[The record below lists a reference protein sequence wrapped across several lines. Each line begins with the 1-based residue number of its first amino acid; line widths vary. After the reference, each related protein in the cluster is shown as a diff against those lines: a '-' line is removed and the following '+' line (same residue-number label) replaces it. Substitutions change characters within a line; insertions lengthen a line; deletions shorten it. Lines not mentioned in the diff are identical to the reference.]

1 MENTPDLCAEI
12 TLRRERRLKADAS
25 AYQRNN
31 PIASDADPDSCLRR
45 QVLEIVA
52 WQDKPI
58 LDDPWLMGLFAQGKK
73 LEDQC
78 KAWLLEDGFEVIHGQ
93 VPFELRHRKTGQK
106 CMSGKQDFAI
116 RWGDDVV
123 TVEHKMVPQFA
134 YENINSVD
142 DFAQHEWMKK
152 YPAQMQSYL
161 IGSGDPKGMFMIT
174 DGRGQ
179 WKSFPVALDYDF
191 AERVWSFAESVIDA
205 VQDYTH
211 SQPGLYDGK
220 AINLEKLHTLPPYTT
235 DQDQCEKCNF
245 FGRTCNP
252 EIKNVGAMALQ
263 SGELEQLL
271 AEREKVMAAG
281 KEYNKLDKKVKD
293 HLKKL
298 REDMG
303 DDPQRLVVGAWT
315 VEWTKRQ
322 YKEKTIEPE
331 VKPAYHTWSPKIKW
345 VG

>member
-1 MENTPDLCAEI
+1 MSESTHSSGLDLGAEI

-52 WQDKPI
+52 WQDKPLI
-58 LDDPWLMGLFAQGKK
+58 DDPWLLGLFAQGKK

-78 KAWLLEDGFEVIHGQ
+78 KMWLLEDGFEVVHGQ
-93 VPFELRHRKTGQK
+93 VPFELAHRKTGQK

-116 RWGDDVV
+116 KWGDDVV

-134 YENINSVD
+134 YDNINSVD
-142 DFAQHEWMKK
+142 DFAQHGWMKK

-161 IGSGDPKGMFMIT
+161 IGTGDPRGLFMVT

-179 WKSFPVALDYDF
+179 WKSFPVELDYDY
-191 AERVWSFAESVIDA
+191 AERIWRRAEEVVEWVSRA
-205 VQDYTH
+205 AATER
-211 SQPGLYDGK
+211 S
-220 AINLEKLHTLPPYTT
+220 ELPPVTT
-235 DQDQCEKCNF
+235 DQDQCEKCAF

-252 EIKNVGAMALQ
+252 EITNLGALALQ
-263 SGELEQLL
+263 SGELERLL

-281 KEYNKLDKKVKD
+281 KEYNKMDTAVK
-293 HLKKL
+293 KKL
-298 REDMG
+298 KAIQEDMG
-303 DDPQRLVVGAWT
+303 DNPRRLVVGAWT
-315 VEWTKRQ
+315 VEWGKRQ
-322 YKEKTIEPE
+322 YKQKTIEPE
-331 VKPAYHTWSPKIKW
+331 VRMAYHTWSPKIKW
-345 VG
+345 VGAHEVP